1 MSAGR
6 PVLDADRGSLEE
18 ERDFLLRSLDDL
30 EREREAGDI
39 DDADY
44 EALRDDY
51 TVRAAAVLRSLDA
64 HAVLEPE
71 AATPKRRVVLWTA
84 GIVAFAVLA
93 GIGVAFSSG
102 RRDAG
107 SFASGDPARG
117 ASENIARADQFM
129 SEDRLDDA
137 IAEYTKALERQ
148 PSNVRA
154 LTYRGWLYFQTDEL
168 TRAWADL
175 DAAVNVDATFPD
187 AHVFRAIMFN
197 RDSKWTEA
205 YAELKAIDI
214 ASAPRDVVQLLVGTR
229 LQERILAEL
238 VGPKLLVANPPLT
251 AADGSAAGFSADEIR
266 LAADQMAEDG
276 RVLDAL
282 RLLDRVLGATPND
295 ATVIATRGWIT
306 GRLGQQLLDAGKVP
320 EGQQQLAT
328 SRAAL
333 DMAVR
338 LDPAYLPARV
348 YRSFVALA
356 QSRPHDADAD
366 LKIYENAKDQPIALQ
381 MLVAESGLRSA
392 IDAALK
398 R

>member
-6 PVLDADRGSLEE
+6 PALDADRGALEE

-51 TVRAAAVLRSLDA
+51 TVRAATVLRSLDA
-64 HAVLEPE
+64 HAVLETEP
-71 AATPKRRVVLWTA
+71 ARPKRRVVLWTV

-129 SEDRLDDA
+129 SEDKLGDA

-154 LTYRGWLYFQTDEL
+154 LTYRGWLYFQTDDL
-168 TRAWADL
+168 TKAWADL

-187 AHVFRAIMFN
+187 AHVFRAIIFN

-205 YAELKAIDI
+205 YAEFKAIDI

-229 LQERILAEL
+229 LQERILAAL
-238 VGPKLLVANPPLT
+238 VGPKLLVPNPPSL
-251 AADGSAAGFSADEIR
+251 AASGFTADEVR
-266 LAADQMAEDG
+266 LAADEMAESG

-282 RLLDRVLGATPND
+282 NLLTLLLAANPND
-295 ATVIATRGWIT
+295 VKAISTRGWIN
-306 GRLGQQLLDAGKVP
+306 GRVGQQLIDAGKAAD
-320 EGQQQLAT
+320 GQKQLVAG
-328 SRAAL
+328 RQLL
-333 DMAVR
+333 DTAVQ
-338 LDPAYLPARV
+338 LDPQYLHARV
-348 YRSFVALA
+348 YRAFVALA
-356 QSRPHDADAD
+356 QSLPKDADAD
-366 LKIYENAKDQPIALQ
+366 LKVYETASAQPVDLQ
-381 MLVAESGLRSA
+381 LLVSESGLRGA
-392 IDAALK
+392 INEALK
-398 R
+398 K